1 MTRSEVTYHDR
12 LARSGLQEFWQ
23 GRSMTWCDVWLW
35 WRFTVVLQACL
46 LPGMFAAAH
55 RASLS
60 VPIESVCAG
69 YTVLTLDPATGSMIE
84 AEVLAAGA
92 TRRRPRER
100 AALLPRAG
108 FER

>member
-1 MTRSEVTYHDR
+1 
-12 LARSGLQEFWQ
+12 
-23 GRSMTWCDVWLW
+23 MTWCDVWLW

-69 YTVLTLDPATGSMIE
+69 DTVLTLDPATGSMIE

-92 TRRRPRER
+92 TR
-100 AALLPRAG
+100 AADLVNVLLFYHALGSNDDSEEP
-108 FER
+108 E